1 MSLFDNF
8 SIITSVSAATNVPC
22 GQMSICLNFSSYLP
36 LRKVSLDSTSR
47 LKVRYPLTNLE
58 LNNKINLKTLS
69 LYSCSANV
77 NLYTSTWRRLGGTYT
92 PPNSVD

>member
-8 SIITSVSAATNVPC
+8 STVTSVSAATDVPC
-22 GQMSICLNFSSYLP
+22 CQMSICLNFLSYLP

-77 NLYTSTWRRLGGTYT
+77 KTCTLVRGGA
-92 PPNSVD
+92 